1 MKILFTG
8 VSSFTGFW
16 FVRKLS
22 EAGHEVVATCTRGS
36 FEDYLDASVRAQRM
50 QWLADQDWANLRFLY
65 GCRFGDE
72 TFVSLIEDGSFDV
85 LAHHG
90 AEVTD
95 YKSPDFDVARAV
107 ANNTHNL
114 LGVLNA
120 CKSSGCSRIVLTGSV
135 FEGGE
140 GAGSDGLP
148 HFSPYGL
155 SKSLTA
161 EMFKY
166 YCGEAGLRLGKFV
179 IPNPF
184 GPYEEPRFTAY
195 LMRTWAAGETAS
207 VKTPDY
213 VRDNIHVS
221 LLACA
226 YVRFIESLSDTP
238 GFRQTNP
245 SNYVETQGAFAQ
257 RFAVAMRE
265 RLALPCEL
273 ALSKQ
278 TVFSEPRTRLNND
291 IPETHALNFY
301 EDSAWDELAEYYR
314 AMYPRMSDDS

>member
-1 MKILFTG
+1 MKLLFTG

-166 YCGEAGLRLGKFV
+166 FCQKVGLRLAKFV

-184 GPYEEPRFTAY
+184 GQYEEPRFTGY
-195 LMRTWAAGETAS
+195 LMRTWFAGDKAL
-207 VKTPDY
+207 VKTPAY

-221 LLACA
+221 LMTAC
-226 YVRFIESLSDTP
+226 YVRFVESLSDKP
-238 GFRQTNP
+238 GFERTNP
-245 SNYVETQGAFAQ
+245 SGYVESQEAFAE
-257 RFAVAMRE
+257 RFAREMRPRLGLDCGMECLQQTEFLEPRVRLNTDVADVN
-265 RLALPCEL
+265 ALPWDATAAWNDL
-273 ALSKQ
+273 A
-278 TVFSEPRTRLNND
+278 D
-291 IPETHALNFY
+291 
-301 EDSAWDELAEYYR
+301 YYR
-314 AMYPRMSDDS
+314 AEFGTMT